1 LRAVAILARVPRRA
15 RSLQPFVAVPAT
27 LVLTGAVLADE
38 REWLARLYAL
48 ARARVPH
55 GFPAEETRELV
66 ELRDAITLADAMRL
80 REAVAHAAGIDPACL
95 SLDRLTVHG
104 CGPVSLHDD
113 RHNYPGVYFVIV
125 VVHSGVLGIADARS
139 RARTHE
145 TGEILLLDPH
155 RRHALLPAGRTS
167 REHPYERTH
176 SPVHAE
182 HDQFMFLCFDVPR
195 RLLRAR
201 FQLPQASPRASTV
214 AVHP

>member
-1 LRAVAILARVPRRA
+1 
-15 RSLQPFVAVPAT
+15 
-27 LVLTGAVLADE
+27 VLAEE
-38 REWLARLYAL
+38 RDWLARLYAL
-48 ARARVPH
+48 ARERVPD

-66 ELRDAITLADAMRL
+66 ELRDAITLADGMRL
-80 REAVAHAAGIDPACL
+80 REAVAHAAGMDHACL
-95 SLDRLTVHG
+95 SLDRLSVHG

-125 VVHSGVLGIADARS
+125 VAHSGALGIADAHG

-145 TGEILLLDPH
+145 AGEILLLDPH
-155 RRHALLPAGRTS
+155 RRHALLPAGRTW

-182 HDQFMFLCFDVPR
+182 HEQFMFLCFDVPR

-201 FQLPQASPRASTV
+201 FQLSQVPPSVTPD
-214 AVHP
+214 AVHS